1 MFSFQRINWW
11 TLVGGVGL
19 NLFISVMTVLVSIF
33 LSLDEKPKPFYMQF
47 GPALIMLAVFLL
59 CGLAGFVISRLADDV
74 PLKHAFLSSMGAFVP
89 FMVVGILSLANPL
102 SALHSV
108 MIAIIAVAGGLNG
121 GFLGLPKRHYRP
133 DR

>member
-19 NLFISVMTVLVSIF
+19 NLFISLMTALLGTY
-33 LSLDEKPKPFYMQF
+33 LSLDEKTADFYMQF
-47 GPALIMLAVFLL
+47 GQPLMMLAVFLL

-89 FMVVGILSLANPL
+89 FMAVAILSINIVMFMV
-102 SALHSV
+102 AL
-108 MIAIIAVAGGLNG
+108 IAVAGGLNG